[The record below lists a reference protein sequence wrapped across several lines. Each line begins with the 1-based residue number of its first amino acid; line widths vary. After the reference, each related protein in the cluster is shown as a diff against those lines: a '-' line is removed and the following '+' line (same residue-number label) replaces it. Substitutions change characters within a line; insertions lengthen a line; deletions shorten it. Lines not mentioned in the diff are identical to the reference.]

1 MVILHDEEYYRSR
14 IPRPDLGPLRNFLR
28 FVWDHDRKAF
38 LDRTVKEWG
47 QLGMFYLCFFFILG
61 SIFAI
66 QMKIS
71 IDYVSKL
78 DRPYFQHP
86 GLSSNSFFGVR
97 IRHYRSTFGSPGI
110 VFKPNSVSATSPIIS
125 VNNSTNTNNN
135 NGPERYIR
143 ALSDFLQEY
152 RNNTSSYDFNCLN
165 QPSNIDHNKKPCF
178 FDITSL
184 GKCSKPPYGYAE
196 LLQPCV
202 LIKFNKR
209 FDWVPEYYN
218 RSSNLPDDMPSELK
232 RAVQKSPKPH
242 IWLSCDGANNVDK
255 EHIGKIEYIPLPGFP
270 VQYFPFTGQPGY
282 LSPIVALKFKNLTPN
297 RLVTVE
303 CYLWAYN
310 VEQRSRYS
318 LDFQIMIESQ
328 NSSYNY

>member
-38 LDRTVKEWG
+38 LDRTAKEWG

-78 DRPYFQHP
+78 DRPFFQHP
-86 GLSSNSFFGVR
+86 GLSSNSFFGMRV
-97 IRHYRSTFGSPGI
+97 RHYRSTFGSP
-110 VFKPNSVSATSPIIS
+110 
-125 VNNSTNTNNN
+125 
-135 NGPERYIR
+135 
-143 ALSDFLQEY
+143 EY
-152 RNNTSSYDFNCLN
+152 RNNTSNYNFNCLDE
-165 QPSNIDHNKKPCF
+165 PSNINHNKKPCF

-184 GKCSKPPYGYAE
+184 GKCSKPPYGYAK
-196 LLQPCV
+196 LFQPCV

-218 RSSNLPDDMPSELK
+218 RSSNLPEDMPSELK
-232 RAVQKSPKPH
+232 QAVQKSPKPH
-242 IWLSCDGANNVDK
+242 IWLSCNGANNVDK

-282 LSPIVALKFKNLTPN
+282 LSPIVALKFKNLT
-297 RLVTVE
+297 RKYQASIWQT
-303 CYLWAYN
+303 CRA
-310 VEQRSRYS
+310 RYFRK
-318 LDFQIMIESQ
+318 LLQ
-328 NSSYNY
+328 

>member
-1 MVILHDEEYYRSR
+1 MKNTIEVEYHSL
-14 IPRPDLGPLRNFLR
+14 IWDLLETFCGSFGITIEKR
-28 FVWDHDRKAF
+28 FSTEQRKN
-38 LDRTVKEWG
+38 G
-47 QLGMFYLCFFFILG
+47 
-61 SIFAI
+61 
-66 QMKIS
+66 IS

-97 IRHYRSTFGSPGI
+97 VRHYRSTFGSPGI
-110 VFKPNSVSATSPIIS
+110 VFKPNSVLATSPIIS

-152 RNNTSSYDFNCLN
+152 RNNTSNYDFNCLN

-218 RSSNLPDDMPSELK
+218 RSSNLPENMPSELK
-232 RAVQKSPKPH
+232 QAVQRSPKPH

-282 LSPIVALKFKNLTPN
+282 LSPIVALEFKNLTPN

-318 LDFQIMIESQ
+318 LDFQIIIESQ

>member
-1 MVILHDEEYYRSR
+1 MVILHDEEYYQSR
-14 IPRPDLGPLRNFLR
+14 IPQPDLGPLRNFLR
-28 FVWDHDRKAF
+28 FVWDNERKAF
-38 LDRTVKEWG
+38 LDRTAKEWG

-78 DRPYFQHP
+78 DRPFFQYS
-86 GLSSNSFFGVR
+86 GFSSNSFLGVKV
-97 IRHYRSTFGSPGI
+97 RHYRSTFGSPGI

-125 VNNSTNTNNN
+125 LNNSTNDT
-135 NGPERYIR
+135 GPERYIR

-152 RNNTSSYDFNCLN
+152 RNNMSNYDFDCLN
-165 QPSNIDHNKKPCF
+165 EPSNTDRKEKPCF
-178 FDITSL
+178 FDVASL
-184 GKCSKPPYGYAE
+184 GKCSKPPYGYAKYP
-196 LLQPCV
+196 LQPCV
-202 LIKFNKR
+202 LVKFN
-209 FDWVPEYYN
+209 
-218 RSSNLPDDMPSELK
+218 
-232 RAVQKSPKPH
+232 KPH

-255 EHIGKIEYIPLPGFP
+255 EHIGEIEYIPLPAFP

-303 CYLWAYN
+303 CYLWACN
-310 VEQRSRYS
+310 IKQRSRYS
-318 LDFQIMIESQ
+318 LDFQIIIGKNERKKYPPTTRCVF
-328 NSSYNY
+328 ND